1 MIIVNS
7 LVVCD
12 KIYNFMTKKFYFL
25 LILNCLVVGSLLLIH
40 PCMAQNAANTANTVV
55 SEEELELPQPLGHRS
70 IPVIIGDVLKYI
82 LGFVGVIALVMFIY
96 GGFTWMTSGG
106 NADKIKT
113 GKNAIVWA
121 ILGMAFIFLSYAI
134 VEFLLK
140 AFANK

>member
-1 MIIVNS
+1 
-7 LVVCD
+7 
-12 KIYNFMTKKFYFL
+12 MTKTFYFF
-25 LILNCLVVGSLLLIH
+25 LILNCLVIGSLLLIH
-40 PCMAQNAANTANTVV
+40 PCLAQNNTVSQNSSNTIA

-82 LGFVGVIALVMFIY
+82 LGFVGIIALVMFIY

-140 AFANK
+140 AFLNK